1 MFSGHPFSKGL
12 SREVIRQGDNLVIFF
27 CLSPMKGTVQYSSL
41 MEVWIAFS
49 AKNNVGI
56 HRIQVCGYCTR
67 LFSCVVDQFMNGREI
82 SCKEIIKR
90 KSLFRDYQRKAL
102 LENGS
107 VK

>member
-56 HRIQVCGYCTR
+56 QNTSLWILYAIVFVCC
-67 LFSCVVDQFMNGREI
+67 
-82 SCKEIIKR
+82 
-90 KSLFRDYQRKAL
+90 
-102 LENGS
+102 GS
-107 VK
+107 IHEWARNQL